1 MFFHFFFA
9 ETKVSEKKK
18 LSEKIKEK
26 ENRLKKKQQEVKEKE
41 LEDKVSVF
49 LKHMTIFSYNVCPHL
64 NWFCVILLQEEEL
77 TPEQELEEKLRVQK
91 LQEAADLELA
101 KDAFGKNK
109 STFQSK
115 LILFI
120 LFLSVNMKLNVSLG
134 LFHSAVFLYV
144 CRNISAFFL
153 HNHCS

>member
-41 LEDKVSVF
+41 LEDKVSVFF

-109 STFQSK
+109 STF
-115 LILFI
+115 
-120 LFLSVNMKLNVSLG
+120 
-134 LFHSAVFLYV
+134 Y
-144 CRNISAFFL
+144 FFYL
-153 HNHCS
+153 WTWN